1 MKSHIGK
8 KTTVVVVDDHEIV
21 RSGIVSLLAGI
32 EGVKILAEAS
42 SGETA
47 VKYCQEFNPDIVL
60 MDVRMPGIGGLQA
73 TINIVRFCPQTK
85 VIALTVCNDDLFP
98 TKLLQAGAHGYLTK
112 NTNKE
117 EIRVAIQSVMKNKR
131 YISPEIA
138 SKIALR
144 HLADEG
150 GLPFDSLSERELQV
164 TMMITKGHK
173 VQQISDVLFLSP
185 KTVNSYRYRI
195 FEKLNV
201 NNDVELTRLAIK
213 HGLVEDLEIK
223 DMDQLT

>member
-1 MKSHIGK
+1 MKSHLGK
-8 KTTVVVVDDHEIV
+8 KTTVIVVDDHEIV
-21 RSGIVSLLAGI
+21 RSGIVSLLSSI
-32 EGVKILAEAS
+32 EGIKVLAEAS

-47 VKYCQEFNPDIVL
+47 VKYSQEFNPDVVL

-73 TINIVRFCPQTK
+73 TINIVRFCPNTK

-112 NTNKE
+112 NTNKD
-117 EIRVAIQSVMKNKR
+117 EIKMAIQSVMQNKR

-138 SKIALR
+138 
-144 HLADEG
+144 
-150 GLPFDSLSERELQV
+150 LQV

-201 NNDVELTRLAIK
+201 SNDVELTRLAIK

-223 DMDQLT
+223 DNQ

>member
-1 MKSHIGK
+1 MKAHIGK
-8 KTTVVVVDDHEIV
+8 KVTVIVVDDHEIV
-21 RSGIVSLLAGI
+21 RSGIVSLLGGI
-32 EGVKILAEAS
+32 DTVKVVAEAS
-42 SGETA
+42 SGESA
-47 VKYCQEFNPDIVL
+47 VKLAQEFNPDVVL

-73 TINIVRFCPQTK
+73 TINIVRFCQHTK

-112 NTNKE
+112 NTSKD
-117 EIRVAIQSVMKNKR
+117 EIEMAIANVIQNKR

-144 HLADEG
+144 HLSDEG
-150 GLPFDSLSERELQV
+150 GVPFDALSERELQV

-173 VQQISDVLFLSP
+173 VQEISDVLFLSP

-195 FEKLNV
+195 FDKLSV
-201 NNDVELTRLAIK
+201 SNDVELTRLAIK
-213 HGLVEDLEIK
+213 HGLVEDMEIK
-223 DMDQLT
+223 GGE

>member
-8 KTTVVVVDDHEIV
+8 KITVVVVDDHELV
-21 RSGIVSLLAGI
+21 RSGIVSLLSGI
-32 EGVKILAEAS
+32 EEIKVVAEAAT
-42 SGETA
+42 GESA
-47 VKYCQEFNPDIVL
+47 VKLAQEYSPDVVL

-73 TINIVRFCPQTK
+73 TINIVKFCTTTK
-85 VIALTVCNDDLFP
+85 VIALTVCDDDLFP

-112 NTNKE
+112 NTSKE
-117 EIRVAIQSVMKNKR
+117 EVRTAIQSVMQSKR

-144 HLADEG
+144 HLSDDG
-150 GLPFDSLSERELQV
+150 DVPFDALSERELQV

-201 NNDVELTRLAIK
+201 SNDVELTRLAIK
-213 HGLVEDLEIK
+213 HGLVEDMEIK
-223 DMDQLT
+223 GSEAQQ

>member
-1 MKSHIGK
+1 MKRHLGK
-8 KTTVVVVDDHEIV
+8 KITVIVVDDHEIV
-21 RSGIVSLLAGI
+21 RSGIVSLLNGI
-32 EGVKILAEAS
+32 DEIKVVAEAS
-42 SGETA
+42 SGERA
-47 VKYCQEFNPDIVL
+47 VKLAQEFNPDVVL

-73 TINIVRFCPQTK
+73 TINIVRLCPNTK
-85 VIALTVCNDDLFP
+85 VVALTVCNDDLFP

-112 NTNKE
+112 NTNKD
-117 EIRVAIQSVMKNKR
+117 EIKTAINNVVQNKR

-144 HLADEG
+144 HLSDEG
-150 GLPFDSLSERELQV
+150 DVPFDSLSERELQV

-201 NNDVELTRLAIK
+201 SNDVELTRLAIK
-213 HGLVEDLEIK
+213 YGLVEDIELKGSHFE
-223 DMDQLT
+223 

>member
-1 MKSHIGK
+1 MNMKSHIGK
-8 KTTVVVVDDHEIV
+8 KTSIIVVDDHEIV
-21 RSGIVSLLAGI
+21 RSGIVSLLNSI
-32 EGVKILAEAS
+32 EGIRVVAEAS
-42 SGETA
+42 SGEAA
-47 VKYCQEFNPDIVL
+47 VKLAQEFNPDVVL

-73 TINIVRFCPQTK
+73 TINIVRFCPNTK

-112 NTNKE
+112 NTNKD
-117 EIRVAIQSVMKNKR
+117 EIKTAIANVVLNKR

-144 HLADEG
+144 HLSDEG
-150 GLPFDSLSERELQV
+150 EVPFDSLSERELQV
-164 TMMITKGHK
+164 TMMITKGHR

-201 NNDVELTRLAIK
+201 SNDVELTRLAIK
-213 HGLVEDLEIK
+213 HGLVEDMEIRGAS
-223 DMDQLT
+223 